1 MTGLSAF
8 FFVSPTSLG
17 LRGNTAAVMLLVSR
31 MAVPGVGG
39 TFTTAAV
46 VIHVCTSL
54 VVFISVV
61 RRQRVNFFLFHLC
74 STRMSKFYSSGLI

>member
-1 MTGLSAF
+1 MTGLFAI
-8 FFVSPTSLG
+8 FFVSPTCLG
-17 LRGNTAAVMLLVSR
+17 LRGNAAAVMLLVSG
-31 MAVPGVGG
+31 MAVTGVGG

-61 RRQRVNFFLFHLC
+61 RRQSVNSFLFHPC
-74 STRMSKFYSSGLI
+74 STHIS